1 MFSKKGHDM
10 TTIPKRVAERF
21 TKQVPKF
28 RKILNRASDKDI
40 NEADTVTIVKDIL
53 CDVFGYDRYDEIT
66 SEYAIRN
73 TYCDL
78 AVKIDD
84 EINYLIEVKSISTD
98 LKDSHLRQAINY
110 GASEGVK
117 WVILTNGLIW
127 QVYNIQL
134 KNSVEHEK
142 VLEINFNE
150 ISPRKKETQELLF
163 TLSKEGVSKDVI
175 SEYQEKINVVNRYII
190 SALILSEPVVGL
202 LRRELRKFTPGIK
215 VENEEIEEI
224 IRNEIFKRNV
234 LEDEKAINAQKRVKR
249 YLSSL
254 NKTKK

>member
-1 MFSKKGHDM
+1 M

>member
-1 MFSKKGHDM
+1 M
-10 TTIPKRVAERF
+10 TSIPKRVIERF
-21 TKQVPKF
+21 NKQIPKF
-28 RKILNRASDKDI
+28 KRILNRAYDKDI

-78 AVKIDD
+78 AVKIDE

-110 GASEGVK
+110 GANEGVK
-117 WVILTNGLIW
+117 WIILTNGLIW

-163 TLSKEGVSKDVI
+163 TLSKEGVTKDVI

-190 SALILSEPVVGL
+190 SALILNGPIIDV
-202 LRRELRKFTPGIK
+202 LRRELRKFSPGIK
-215 VENEEIEEI
+215 VEKEEIENI

-234 LEDEKAINAQKRVKR
+234 LEDEKAIAAQKRVRR
-249 YLSSL
+249 YLASL
-254 NKTKK
+254 NKSKK